1 MIMIKG
7 GIRMA
12 KIRVNKNKNF
22 TTISN
27 FHLRDINL
35 SLKAKGLLTQ
45 MLSLPD
51 GWDYTLA
58 GLAKINKEGVD
69 GITSAIKELEKYGYV
84 TRKRVRDEKGRV
96 RGTDYTVYEQPVKTE
111 PLKQDNPEQEKPI
124 LEKPIQEKPIQEKPE
139 QDNPIQEK
147 PVQEK
152 PRQLNTY
159 ILNTDLSNTN
169 LINQPINQS
178 INNINGNGL
187 VDVEKYNKYLKLV
200 KRNIEFDI
208 LSQTQDDDYRESLSG
223 VVSLIADFCTFTTT
237 PVKINGNLIPAEL
250 VKSKLLKLD
259 SSDIEYV
266 LHILNNT
273 TKKITNPRVYTIAVL
288 YNAKDTKKTFW
299 QNEVNYDIFTSQ
311 KNKSV
316 IKNSFNNFEKENLY
330 TDEEIEERL
339 RRKGQTCV

>member
-1 MIMIKG
+1 
-7 GIRMA
+7 MA

-69 GITSAIKELEKYGYV
+69 SITSAIKELEKYGYV

-124 LEKPIQEKPIQEKPE
+124 LEKPIQEKPIQEKP
-139 QDNPIQEK
+139 
-147 PVQEK
+147 VQEK
-152 PRQLNTY
+152 PRQLNTD

-169 LINQPINQS
+169 LINQSINQS

-266 LHILNNT
+266 LHILNKT

>member
-1 MIMIKG
+1 
-7 GIRMA
+7 MA

-69 GITSAIKELEKYGYV
+69 SITSAIKELEKYGYV

-124 LEKPIQEKPIQEKPE
+124 LEKPIQEKPE

-152 PRQLNTY
+152 PGQLNTY

-299 QNEVNYDIFTSQ
+299 QNEVNYDIFTSP

>member
-1 MIMIKG
+1 
-7 GIRMA
+7 MA

-124 LEKPIQEKPIQEKPE
+124 LEKPIQEKPV

-152 PRQLNTY
+152 PRQLNTD

-169 LINQPINQS
+169 LINQSINQS

-299 QNEVNYDIFTSQ
+299 QNEVNYDIFTSP

>member
-1 MIMIKG
+1 
-7 GIRMA
+7 MA

-51 GWDYTLA
+51 KWDYTLA

-96 RGTDYTVYEQPVKTE
+96 HGTDYTVYEQPVKTE

-124 LEKPIQEKPIQEKPE
+124 LEKPIQEKPIQEKPV

-152 PRQLNTY
+152 PRQLNTD

-169 LINQPINQS
+169 LINQSINQS

-299 QNEVNYDIFTSQ
+299 KNEVNYDMFTS
-311 KNKSV
+311 KKDKSV
-316 IKNSFNNFEKENLY
+316 IKNSFNNFEKEKLY
-330 TDEEIEERL
+330 TDEEISERL

>member
-1 MIMIKG
+1 
-7 GIRMA
+7 MA

-111 PLKQDNPEQEKPI
+111 PLKEPLKQDNPEQEKPI
-124 LEKPIQEKPIQEKPE
+124 LEKPIQEKPE

-152 PRQLNTY
+152 PRQ
-159 ILNTDLSNTN
+159 LNTDLSNTN

-250 VKSKLLKLD
+250 VKSKLLKID

-299 QNEVNYDIFTSQ
+299 QNEVNYDIFTSK

>member
-1 MIMIKG
+1 
-7 GIRMA
+7 MA

-69 GITSAIKELEKYGYV
+69 SITSAIKELEKYGYV

-111 PLKQDNPEQEKPI
+111 PLKQDNPEREKPI
-124 LEKPIQEKPIQEKPE
+124 LEKPIQEKPE

-152 PRQLNTY
+152 PGQLNTY

>member
-1 MIMIKG
+1 MIMING

-111 PLKQDNPEQEKPI
+111 SLKQENPILENPEQENPI
-124 LEKPIQEKPIQEKPE
+124 LENPIQEKPE

-250 VKSKLLKLD
+250 VKSKLLKID

-299 QNEVNYDIFTSQ
+299 QNEVNYDIFTSK

>member
-1 MIMIKG
+1 
-7 GIRMA
+7 MA

-27 FHLRDINL
+27 FHLRDINI

-124 LEKPIQEKPIQEKPE
+124 LEKPIQENPIQEKPE

-147 PVQEK
+147 PVQEN

-169 LINQPINQS
+169 LINQSIYQS

-299 QNEVNYDIFTSQ
+299 KNEVNYDMFTS
-311 KNKSV
+311 KKDKSV
-316 IKNSFNNFEKENLY
+316 IKNSFNNFEKEKLY

>member
-1 MIMIKG
+1 
-7 GIRMA
+7 MA

-69 GITSAIKELEKYGYV
+69 SITSAIKELEKYGYV

-111 PLKQDNPEQEKPI
+111 PLKQDNPEREKPI
-124 LEKPIQEKPIQEKPE
+124 LEKPIQEKPE

-152 PRQLNTY
+152 PGQLNTY

-299 QNEVNYDIFTSQ
+299 QNEVNYDIFTSP

-339 RRKGQTCV
+339 RRLRRKGQTCV

>member
-1 MIMIKG
+1 
-7 GIRMA
+7 MA

-69 GITSAIKELEKYGYV
+69 SITSAIKELEKYGYV

-124 LEKPIQEKPIQEKPE
+124 LEKPIQEKPE

-152 PRQLNTY
+152 PGQLNTY

-169 LINQPINQS
+169 LIVAGKYVGINS
-178 INNINGNGL
+178 GL
-187 VDVEKYNKYLKLV
+187 
-200 KRNIEFDI
+200 
-208 LSQTQDDDYRESLSG
+208 
-223 VVSLIADFCTFTTT
+223 
-237 PVKINGNLIPAEL
+237 
-250 VKSKLLKLD
+250 
-259 SSDIEYV
+259 
-266 LHILNNT
+266 
-273 TKKITNPRVYTIAVL
+273 
-288 YNAKDTKKTFW
+288 
-299 QNEVNYDIFTSQ
+299 
-311 KNKSV
+311 
-316 IKNSFNNFEKENLY
+316 
-330 TDEEIEERL
+330 
-339 RRKGQTCV
+339 